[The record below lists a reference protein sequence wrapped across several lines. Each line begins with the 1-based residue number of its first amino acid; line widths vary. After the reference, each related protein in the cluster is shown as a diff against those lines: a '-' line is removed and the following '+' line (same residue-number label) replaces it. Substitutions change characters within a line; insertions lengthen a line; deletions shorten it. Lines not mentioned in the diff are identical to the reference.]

1 MGVNPEWDLRVRA
14 AAFDFL
20 KRKGEHTDDTID
32 RVDLLKGFELDGQRI
47 PLVSPQGIF
56 TPAVLD
62 RPLSISTTAPK
73 LREPAPYDDEI
84 TGEGR
89 LVYRYRGTDPMHRD
103 NVGLRNCMKEK
114 LPLIYFYGLIPGKY
128 MATWP
133 IYIVG
138 DNPAEHAFYCSVED
152 KRLITPQHM
161 ELVTAKEREYD
172 RRYLT
177 IETKQR
183 LHQRSFRER
192 VLAAYQSCCAI
203 CRLKHAELLD
213 AAHIISDGK
222 DMGDPVIPN
231 GIALCKLHHAAFD
244 RNILGIRPDLILEI
258 REDILREHDGPMLKF
273 GLQEIH
279 GQELRRPKA
288 VEFRP
293 DQVRLEIR
301 YEEFRAAG

>member
-1 MGVNPEWDLRVRA
+1 MNREWDSRVRA
-14 AAFDFL
+14 AAFEFL
-20 KRKGEHTDDTID
+20 KRKGELDDDTIN

-62 RPLSISTTAPK
+62 CPLSISTTAPK
-73 LREPAPYDDEI
+73 LREPAPYHDTITDD
-84 TGEGR
+84 GR
-89 LVYRYRGTDPMHRD
+89 LIYRYRGTDRWHPD
-103 NVGLRNCMKEK
+103 NVGLRTCMKEK
-114 LPLIYFYGLIPGKY
+114 LPLVYFYGLIPGKY

-133 IYIVG
+133 IYVVG
-138 DNPAEHAFYCSVED
+138 DNPAEHAFYCAVED
-152 KRLITPQHM
+152 KCLSTSDHM
-161 ELVTAKEREYD
+161 KLVTADEREYG
-172 RRYLT
+172 RRYNT

-192 VLAAYQSCCAI
+192 VLAAYKSCCAI

-222 DMGDPVIPN
+222 DKGDPVIPN

-244 RNILGIRPDLILEI
+244 RNILGIRPDYILEI

-279 GQELRRPKA
+279 GQEIRRPGP

-293 DQVRLEIR
+293 DQTRLEIR